1 MKLILKLLYLPFGI
15 VFGFLGSRAGS
26 QLFEA
31 IWSKIDAGDPPT
43 PKTRDANIGKIAAAA
58 ALQAGAFAATRAAAN
73 RAGANTFHYLIGAWP
88 DEPPASKP
96 D

>member
-15 VFGFLGSRAGS
+15 VFGFLGSLAGR

-43 PKTRDANIGKIAAAA
+43 PKTRDANIAKVAAAA
-58 ALQAGAFAATRAAAN
+58 ALQASTSAAAGAVAY
-73 RAGANTFHYLIGAWP
+73 RAGANTFHHLIGAWP
-88 DEPPASKP
+88 GEPPAP
-96 D
+96 EQD